1 MKLHEKIRSIRKSIA
16 KLTLKEFHEKL
27 VSIFGD
33 RALTYHSLCRLEK
46 GRRDSIRLRSLYQ
59 ISTGLSISLKD
70 LMIGTDKEESKIV
83 SIIRRKDRSNNEY
96 VYNEKAVAEI
106 LSPHSVRFLA
116 MELWLRPMGVT
127 KEEQDP
133 PSAISAQGAQDKNTG
148 FEKLVI
154 ILQGQIH
161 VCVRKE
167 NHLIKKGDS
176 LSFASSLPHH
186 FENRSHNMKARC
198 IIIQNPKS
206 Y

>member
-1 MKLHEKIRSIRKSIA
+1 MKLHEKIRNMRKNVA
-16 KLTLKEFHEKL
+16 KLTLKAFHEKL
-27 VSIFGD
+27 VEIFGD

-59 ISTGLSISLKD
+59 ISTGLGISLKD
-70 LMIGTDKEESKIV
+70 LMVGTDREESRIA
-83 SIIRRKDRSNNEY
+83 SIMRRKDRSNNEY
-96 VYNEKAVAEI
+96 IYSGKAVAEI
-106 LSPHSVRFLA
+106 LSPRNVRFLA
-116 MELWLRPMGVT
+116 MELVLRPTGST
-127 KEEQDP
+127 REEQDP
-133 PSAISAQGAQDKNTG
+133 QDGNNS
-148 FEKLVI
+148 FEKLI
-154 ILQGQIH
+154 IMLQGEIH
-161 VCVRKE
+161 VYTGKE

>member
-1 MKLHEKIRSIRKSIA
+1 MKIHEKIRSIRKNIA

-27 VSIFGD
+27 VSIFGN

-59 ISTGLSISLKD
+59 ISTGLGVSLKD
-70 LMIGTDKEESKIV
+70 LTIGTDKEESSIV

-96 VYNEKAVAEI
+96 IYNEKAIAEI
-106 LSPHSVRFLA
+106 VSPRNIRFLT
-116 MELWLRPMGVT
+116 MELVLRPMGGT
-127 KEEQDP
+127 REEQDP
-133 PSAISAQGAQDKNTG
+133 QDGNNS
-148 FEKLVI
+148 FEKLVLM
-154 ILQGQIH
+154 LQGEIH
-161 VCVRKE
+161 VYVGKE
-167 NHLIKKGDS
+167 DHLIKKGDS